1 MKTNLLNKDK
11 SNWNELI
18 ELEKN
23 NTKKMLEKYIK
34 ELCDNG

>member
-18 ELEKN
+18 ELEKS
-23 NTKKMLEKYIK
+23 NTKKCWKNI
-34 ELCDNG
+34 